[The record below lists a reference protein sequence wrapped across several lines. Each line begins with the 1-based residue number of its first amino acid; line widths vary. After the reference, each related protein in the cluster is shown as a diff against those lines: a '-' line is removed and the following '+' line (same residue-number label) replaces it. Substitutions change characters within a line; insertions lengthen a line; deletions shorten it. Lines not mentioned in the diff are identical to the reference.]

1 MPDSPSMQS
10 LIFLYGPVLESSHG
24 TISSISLITGLA
36 LFGWVEKIT
45 FLSIL
50 QLISAAQLHCPLPL
64 FSIVLFFF
72 FFDRLIHHYAVV
84 LQMQIS
90 ANYPIE
96 KMLDQIMFFS
106 FHTSDFACISNGPSK
121 PLQANSVHF
130 MYNCTQFC
138 FLNMCNLKLF

>member
-10 LIFLYGPVLESSHG
+10 LIFLYGTVLESSHG

-36 LFGWVEKIT
+36 LFGWVENIT

-72 FFDRLIHHYAVV
+72 FFDRLIHHCAVV

-90 ANYPIE
+90 ADYPIE
-96 KMLDQIMFFS
+96 KMLD
-106 FHTSDFACISNGPSK
+106 
-121 PLQANSVHF
+121 
-130 MYNCTQFC
+130 
-138 FLNMCNLKLF
+138 

>member
-36 LFGWVEKIT
+36 LFGWVENIT

-72 FFDRLIHHYAVV
+72 FFFFFDRIIHHCAVV

-90 ANYPIE
+90 ADYPIE
-96 KMLDQIMFFS
+96 KMLDWIMVFS

-121 PLQANSVHF
+121 TL
-130 MYNCTQFC
+130 
-138 FLNMCNLKLF
+138 

>member
-36 LFGWVEKIT
+36 LFGWVENIT

-72 FFDRLIHHYAVV
+72 FWQTYSPLCCC
-84 LQMQIS
+84 S
-90 ANYPIE
+90 ANANFSWLPYWE
-96 KMLDQIMFFS
+96 NVRLDYVLFISYFRFCLYFQWSFQNVIGQFCS
-106 FHTSDFACISNGPSK
+106 FH
-121 PLQANSVHF
+121 LQLHTILLS
-130 MYNCTQFC
+130 
-138 FLNMCNLKLF
+138 

>member
-36 LFGWVEKIT
+36 LFGWVENIT

-72 FFDRLIHHYAVV
+72 FFLTDLFTTV
-84 LQMQIS
+84 LLFCKCKFQLTTLLRKCQIG
-90 ANYPIE
+90 
-96 KMLDQIMFFS
+96 LCS
-106 FHTSDFACISNGPSK
+106 FHFILQILLVFPMVLPKRYRPILFISCTIAHNFA
-121 PLQANSVHF
+121 
-130 MYNCTQFC
+130 
-138 FLNMCNLKLF
+138 FLTCAI

>member
-36 LFGWVEKIT
+36 QFGWVENIT

-72 FFDRLIHHYAVV
+72 FDRLIHHCAVV

-90 ANYPIE
+90 ADYPIE

-106 FHTSDFACISNGPSK
+106 FHTSDFACISNSPSK
-121 PLQANSVHF
+121 TLQANSVHF
-130 MYNCTQFC
+130 IYNCTQFC
-138 FLNMCNLKLF
+138 FLNMCNLKQF

>member
-36 LFGWVEKIT
+36 LFGWVENIT

-72 FFDRLIHHYAVV
+72 FFFSLTDLFTTMLLFCKCKFQLTTLLRKCQIRLC
-84 LQMQIS
+84 
-90 ANYPIE
+90 
-96 KMLDQIMFFS
+96 S
-106 FHTSDFACISNGPSK
+106 FHFILQILLVFPIVLPKRYRPILFISSTIAHNFA
-121 PLQANSVHF
+121 
-130 MYNCTQFC
+130 
-138 FLNMCNLKLF
+138 FLTCAI